1 MWFYHIY
8 FIQFLQ
14 SHLIY
19 SPFVTSTE
27 CSSGSALTGKLSSVL
42 VNSYGWVFNSYLLLV
57 LIIKREIRTDNNE
70 PKLIFS
76 QRNRSC
82 YFHSQQHRSQLQIL
96 NNIVKKCQ
104 FTSWWR
110 WCPIEIW
117 SMPFHIS
124 WGAKSSKAFTS
135 KCCCF
140 FRSFY
145 HSLPSAC
152 STSVDGI
159 YDPTAAVLFW
169 QSKLMESVV
178 FAYTWCYT
186 NSFWIFSFW
195 HDWHRHRIGEPLS
208 FKSHMVNQAVYNL
221 SSLGHK
227 KILTNC
233 NHNLLLEISGIVSW
247 YLCFLNKCRCM
258 LVLLLLQSLMF

>member
-27 CSSGSALTGKLSSVL
+27 CSSGSALTGKLSSAV

-110 WCPIEIW
+110 WCP
-117 SMPFHIS
+117 MKCDPCH
-124 WGAKSSKAFTS
+124 FTS
-135 KCCCF
+135 LDEL
-140 FRSFY
+140 
-145 HSLPSAC
+145 SLPKPSPLNVAASSGP
-152 STSVDGI
+152 STIRFLQHV
-159 YDPTAAVLFW
+159 VLR
-169 QSKLMESVV
+169 SMV
-178 FAYTWCYT
+178 YTIQLRL
-186 NSFWIFSFW
+186 FFF
-195 HDWHRHRIGEPLS
+195 D
-208 FKSHMVNQAVYNL
+208 
-221 SSLGHK
+221 SL
-227 KILTNC
+227 N
-233 NHNLLLEISGIVSW
+233 
-247 YLCFLNKCRCM
+247 
-258 LVLLLLQSLMF
+258 